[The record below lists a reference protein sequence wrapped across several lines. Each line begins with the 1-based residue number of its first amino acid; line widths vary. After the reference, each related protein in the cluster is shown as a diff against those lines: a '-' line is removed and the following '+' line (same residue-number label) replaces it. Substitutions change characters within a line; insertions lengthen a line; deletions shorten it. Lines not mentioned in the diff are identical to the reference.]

1 MEKDNKIDYQII
13 NDYVAV
19 ITLPHIVVSGEDAMD
34 FSNIINQL
42 VMKDIS
48 IIVIDLS
55 QVDVMNSTGLGMI
68 AGTHNNLNKTNKKLY
83 IINVNERIYKLFQTT
98 HLNKV
103 LNIETNLSNILK

>member
-1 MEKDNKIDYQII
+1 MELDSKIDYKII
-13 NDYVAV
+13 NDNVAV
-19 ITLPHIVVSGEDAMD
+19 ITLPQIVVSGEDAME

-48 IIVIDLS
+48 KIIVDLS
-55 QVDVMNSTGLGMI
+55 QVDIINSTGLGMI

-98 HLNKV
+98 HLNEV